1 MAPKPVQPLTYGT
14 LTLRTKLILHKSSNK
29 IIEKKNQFKLKIRVQ
44 RNPLLEQR
52 KVLELTSYL
61 SKFASLKE
69 VKKLL
74 KKQRKKKPIER
85 VEEIEEDQNK
95 RYS

>member
-1 MAPKPVQPLTYGT
+1 MVNMATKPVHPQTYGT
-14 LTLRTKLILHKSSNK
+14 LTLRTKLILHKIALN
-29 IIEKKNQFKLKIRVQ
+29 IIEKKNQFELKIRVQ
-44 RNPLLEQR
+44 RSPLLEQG

-74 KKQRKKKPIER
+74 KKEK
-85 VEEIEEDQNK
+85 
-95 RYS
+95 

>member
-14 LTLRTKLILHKSSNK
+14 LTLRTKLILHKNSTNK
-29 IIEKKNQFKLKIRVQ
+29 VEKKNQFELKIKVQ
-44 RNPLLEQR
+44 RSPLSEQG
-52 KVLELTSYL
+52 KVLELTSYS
-61 SKFASLKE
+61 SKFASLRK

-74 KKQRKKKPIER
+74 KKRRKKKPIEK
-85 VEEIEEDQNK
+85 VEKIKEDQNK